1 MECGTIVS
9 VNRSVETVEFQ
20 ESGGGFQVVGTR
32 VDQFG
37 STFGRASMHTAVG
50 YSRASSEQT
59 VNRARTSIED
69 VAYNLRMPDSVVSSA
84 TRLYR
89 LALMANFTR
98 GRRTNNTISAV
109 LYATCRMFT
118 PKPLPYMLIDFADY
132 FRVNVFE
139 LGHTFLRL
147 SETLGLRLPLIDPSI
162 YVPRFARELNL
173 GGKQHR
179 VSQCAVRLVA
189 RMKRDWIVTGR
200 RPAGISGAGLLIA
213 CRLFGFKRTL
223 EEMSLLVHL
232 STTTLRKRLLE
243 FRDTAACQMTSV
255 EFDSILDFDDIEA
268 SDPPCY
274 TKGRKHAEKLRNQ
287 PILTVAEIEMRVQEA
302 MGILSESE
310 LNSITCSRLA
320 PANEKQKEIL
330 ASQSNEEG
338 QGEGDGPVDGEED
351 DDSATQ
357 PPAKRFKPNP
367 SAAKT
372 LKEEC
377 DEEDEE
383 DLDAIYGEF
392 GDEDEDDFC
401 TQPYGEEMLK
411 PEESLSDIDDDE
423 INAMI
428 NDDSEVR
435 INEMIWNSMYSE
447 WEKARQERLAAEEDD
462 EPRQVGKKTPRRK
475 REKADTPAEAVSS
488 VLERRMISTK
498 INQNAIASLIQASAE
513 KVARPNPLLAF
524 IKTPAAETQAE

>member
-20 ESGGGFQVVGTR
+20 EGGGGFQVVGTR

-69 VAYNLRMPDSVVSSA
+69 VAYNLRMPDQVVSSA

-162 YVPRFARELNL
+162 FVPRFARELNL

-200 RPAGISGAGLLIA
+200 RPAGITGAGLLIA

-232 STTTLRKRLLE
+232 STTTLRVRLLE
-243 FRDTAACQMTSV
+243 FRDTAACQMTSA

-274 TKGRKHAEKLRNQ
+274 TRGRKLAEKRRNQ
-287 PILTVAEIEMRVQEA
+287 PILTAAEIEMRVQEA
-302 MGILSESE
+302 MGFLSESE
-310 LNSITCSRLA
+310 LNSITCSHLA
-320 PANEKQKEIL
+320 PANEKRNEML
-330 ASQSNEEG
+330 AE
-338 QGEGDGPVDGEED
+338 QGSEPEDEED
-351 DDSATQ
+351 DDTATQ
-357 PPAKRFKPNP
+357 PPPKRFKANP
-367 SAAKT
+367 TPIT
-372 LKEEC
+372 LKEEWD
-377 DEEDEE
+377 DEEE
-383 DLDAIYGEF
+383 DLDSIYGEY
-392 GDEDEDDFC
+392 GDEEDMP
-401 TQPYGEEMLK
+401 TQVYGYEEEEEK
-411 PEESLSDIDDDE
+411 PGCEIECESLSDIDDDE
-423 INAMI
+423 IEYMI
-428 NDDSEVR
+428 NDENEVR
-435 INEMIWNSMYSE
+435 INEMIWKSMYGD
-447 WEKARQERLAAEEDD
+447 WEKEREARRQEEEGDD
-462 EPRQVGKKTPRRK
+462 EPQHAGAKRPRK
-475 REKADTPAEAVSS
+475 REKADSPAAAVSS
-488 VLERRMISTK
+488 VLERRMISSK
-498 INQNAIASLIQASAE
+498 INQSAIASLFQASAE
-513 KVARPNPLLAF
+513 KVAKPNPLLAF
-524 IKTPAAETQAE
+524 ATAKTAEEAS